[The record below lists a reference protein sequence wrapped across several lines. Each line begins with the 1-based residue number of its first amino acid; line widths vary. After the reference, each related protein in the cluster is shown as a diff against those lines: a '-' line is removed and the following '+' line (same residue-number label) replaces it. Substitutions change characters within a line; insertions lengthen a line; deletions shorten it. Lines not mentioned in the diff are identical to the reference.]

1 MNSIMLSYLDLS
13 RIQSGLPGS
22 ILNLFSLGVIMSVS
36 FTTQIV
42 SWNYLVQNPPVTSY
56 DI

>member
-36 FTTQIV
+36 FTTQMV